1 MESLTDAS
9 TPAEIHA
16 ALPTH
21 AQLLLAAK
29 TLPRVANVVAAIYR
43 WRSRRKYPKGDV
55 GVERAWREHR
65 ALYLGGG
72 DAAAQQA
79 AEDEEAVS
87 GDEADEK
94 EEPQPPAPARSA
106 TQPLA
111 AALSVS
117 AAPPSRAALAGR
129 GALAAARTA
138 AAPAEDDATATVESE
153 AAAWN
158 REQAQYWLAE
168 YRRVNE
174 RLERATAESLQLHDF
189 KARYEQQTIALQRK
203 TLELQTQLRCTAA
216 LEQQVEELELQL
228 RDACY
233 ARAGAEQARERAAN
247 MQADEQSQLDAAADG
262 GQAAESAPAA
272 AAAPAVSEHKAVG
285 APPAK
290 RQKRK
295 TEMERLAAVVLNTPR
310 RG

>member
-29 TLPRVANVVAAIYR
+29 TLLRVANVVAAIYR

-111 AALSVS
+111 AAPSVS

-129 GALAAARTA
+129 GAL
-138 AAPAEDDATATVESE
+138 
-153 AAAWN
+153 
-158 REQAQYWLAE
+158 
-168 YRRVNE
+168 
-174 RLERATAESLQLHDF
+174 
-189 KARYEQQTIALQRK
+189 
-203 TLELQTQLRCTAA
+203 
-216 LEQQVEELELQL
+216 
-228 RDACY
+228 
-233 ARAGAEQARERAAN
+233 
-247 MQADEQSQLDAAADG
+247 ADEQSQLDAAADG